1 MKLSR
6 LALAVALLPAST
18 LYAVA
23 DSSED
28 ALKLSNTVITA
39 NRAAE
44 ERTDTMAAMTV
55 FTRADIDRLQPVNVP
70 DLLNR
75 VPGVQVQQSGGRGSQ
90 TGVFIRGT
98 STAQTLVLIDG
109 VRVGSTTLGGAN
121 GALDH
126 LNLEQIERV
135 EVLRGAH
142 SAMYGSDAIGG
153 VIQIFTR
160 RSAGEGLHGRVRVA
174 AGNKGVWQRSAGI
187 SGGNQNTR
195 FNLSASLDE
204 MTGFDRTSKSFA
216 SDADHDA
223 YRNKAISFS
232 LSHAFNEQLKAGV
245 NVLDQRGKTEI
256 DNSDGRYQ
264 TWPLPSA
271 ATEQYTD
278 FSGSSVSTFVELQVS
293 EQWVSR
299 LELGHS
305 EDKISTYDKLFPAS
319 RDINSYRDSA
329 AWLNTFQVSEQHT
342 LRAGVDYLKD
352 KVRTGS
358 NPIEPKY
365 AKDSRWNQ
373 AAFIQHSYKGD
384 LLGTELGLRHD
395 KNQQF
400 GSENSW
406 NAALSLPVGLLNEFV
421 LSYSEGFRAGSLSN
435 IYGPAGW
442 GANPDLKPEKSK
454 SYELQWRSQLA
465 DTVTLEASLY
475 RSDIRDLIVSKNF
488 VMQNVNRA
496 RVNGFEASLQH
507 QMFGAQGA
515 LSLSFVDSRDR
526 KTGQTLPRIAK
537 RTLSY
542 DLDKQLGEFAV
553 GTTWRLASHS
563 TDSVFNSKTSVND
576 RENIAGY
583 GTLDL
588 RGSWQATQD
597 LGLDLRLANIFDKG
611 YSRALYGYEG
621 EAYGYREDRFTV
633 LLGMTWTP
641 NL

>member
-23 DSSED
+23 DSTED
-28 ALKLSNTVITA
+28 VLKLSNTVITA

-44 ERTDTMAAMTV
+44 ERTDTMAAVTV

-98 STAQTLVLIDG
+98 KTAQTLVLIDG
-109 VRVGSTTLGGAN
+109 VRVGSVTAGGAN

-135 EVLRGAH
+135 EVLRGPH

-174 AGNKGVWQRSAGI
+174 AGNKGVWERSAGV
-187 SGGNQNTR
+187 SGGDQNTR

-204 MTGFDRTSKSFA
+204 MTGFDRTNKSFP
-216 SDADHDA
+216 SDSDHDA
-223 YRNKAISFS
+223 YRNKSVSFS
-232 LSHAFNEQLKAGV
+232 LSHAFNEQLTAGI

-256 DNSDGRYQ
+256 DN
-264 TWPLPSA
+264 P
-271 ATEQYTD
+271 
-278 FSGSSVSTFVELQVS
+278 SGSGWPVAVGTDEYIEFAGSVVSTFVELQAT
-293 EQWVSR
+293 EQWLSR
-299 LELGHS
+299 LELGYS
-305 EDKISTYDKLFPAS
+305 EDKLKGRDKLDSPFSAY
-319 RDINSYRDSA
+319 DINSYRDSA
-329 AWLNTFQVSEQHT
+329 AWLNTFQLNDEHT
-342 LRAGVDYLKD
+342 LRAGADYSKE
-352 KVRTGS
+352 KVRTDS
-358 NPIEPKY
+358 NTVY
-365 AKDSRWNQ
+365 DKDSRWNQ
-373 AAFIQHSYKGD
+373 AAFIQHNYKGD
-384 LLGTELGLRHD
+384 LFGTELGLRHD

-400 GSENSW
+400 GSENTW
-406 NAALSLPVGLLNEFV
+406 NAALSIPVGQANEFI
-421 LSYSEGFRAGSLSN
+421 LSYSEGFRAGSLSD
-435 IYGPAGW
+435 IYGPASW
-442 GANPDLKPEKSK
+442 GSNPNLKAEKSK

-465 DTVTLEASLY
+465 DTVALEASLY
-475 RSDIRDLIVSKNF
+475 RTNIRDLIVYESDP
-488 VMQNVNRA
+488 VTWVGGMENVDKA
-496 RVNGFEASLQH
+496 RINGFEASLQH
-507 QMFGAQGA
+507 EFYGADGA
-515 LSLSFVDSRDR
+515 LSISFIDPRDR
-526 KTGQTLPRIAK
+526 KTGHQLQRVAK

-542 DLDKQLGEFAV
+542 DLDKQLGVF
-553 GTTWRLASHS
+553 GIGGTWRAVSKS
-563 TDSVFNSKTSVND
+563 FNDANNNQ
-576 RENIAGY
+576 EIAGF

-588 RGSWQATQD
+588 RGSWQATHD
-597 LGLDLRLANIFDKG
+597 LGVDLRLANIFDKD
-611 YSRALYGYEG
+611 YTRALYSYEG

-633 LLGMTWTP
+633 LLGVTWTP